1 MTQTMIVFLVKRRS
15 NYDARKKK
23 KRDGMMYGGK
33 RDGMMYGGMRD
44 KKMYGGEAQA
54 RRTAHV
60 RNTVADAM
68 PKAGAN

>member
-1 MTQTMIVFLVKRRS
+1 MYGMEK
-15 NYDARKKK
+15 KKK

-44 KKMYGGEAQA
+44 KKMEGGKAHSGAQPMYGS
-54 RRTAHV
+54 
-60 RNTVADAM
+60 TVADAM